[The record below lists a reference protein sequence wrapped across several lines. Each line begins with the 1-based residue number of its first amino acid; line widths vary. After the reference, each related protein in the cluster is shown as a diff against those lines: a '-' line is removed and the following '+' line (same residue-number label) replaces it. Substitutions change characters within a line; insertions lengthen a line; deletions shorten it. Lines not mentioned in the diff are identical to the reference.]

1 MKHPEADYVNLG
13 ARYERATPRQVPAV
27 AQVIRTMLEK
37 ENAAERVYA
46 RELIEKG
53 RAEARR

>member
-1 MKHPEADYVNLG
+1 MKHPEADYINLG
-13 ARYERATPRQVPAV
+13 ARYERAGPSRVTAL

-37 ENAAERVYA
+37 ENPSERTYA

>member
-13 ARYERATPRQVPAV
+13 ARYERASAARAPAV

-37 ENAAERVYA
+37 ETPSERTYA
-46 RELIEKG
+46 RELIEKW